1 MVESAAEMRV
11 RERSEASVI
20 RYQLLVLGYRKTALA
35 GLHDSGQRDDGKSR
49 EQGAGSKEQGARSEA
64 PEGKG
69 RRARSMG
76 PLKVRGER
84 FAVKNVFTS
93 SPSPQTVTAG
103 KRLNHFPFGTSGSVS
118 SQSANKPSWLA
129 EISRDRMRS
138 SKWCNRAG
146 GRLRRR
152 ILGIGTAA
160 VESTNN
166 RFANPRGLHGICRVD
181 HALGKTR

>member
-1 MVESAAEMRV
+1 MRV
-11 RERSEASVI
+11 RKRSEASVI
-20 RYQLLVLGYRKTALA
+20 RYQLLVIGYRKTALA
-35 GLHDSGQRDDGKSR
+35 GLHDNGQRTTS
-49 EQGAGSKEQGARSEA
+49 EESKGARSEMGIA
-64 PEGKG
+64 DRERSYCTSLPIATCPG
-69 RRARSMG
+69 RR
-76 PLKVRGER
+76 
-84 FAVKNVFTS
+84 NVFTKS
-93 SPSPQTVTAG
+93 ASPQTVIAG
-103 KRLNHFPFGTSGSVS
+103 NRLNHFPFGTSGSVS
-118 SQSANKPSWLA
+118 SQSANKPIWLA

-181 HALGKTR
+181 HALGQTR

>member
-1 MVESAAEMRV
+1 MG
-11 RERSEASVI
+11 RSIPAS
-20 RYQLLVLGYRKTALA
+20 YQLLVLGRRPWPDYMTTR
-35 GLHDSGQRDDGKSR
+35 QRTTSEESEER
-49 EQGAGSKEQGARSEA
+49 GAGSEA

-181 HALGKTR
+181 HALGQTR

>member
-1 MVESAAEMRV
+1 MRV

-49 EQGAGSKEQGARSEA
+49 EQGAGSKEQGARSKEQGARSEA

-118 SQSANKPSWLA
+118 SQSKQTELA
-129 EISRDRMRS
+129 RRDFAGSDAIKQVVQQSRRKTS
-138 SKWCNRAG
+138 PP
-146 GRLRRR
+146 

-166 RFANPRGLHGICRVD
+166 RFAKLRGLHGICRVD
-181 HALGKTR
+181 HALGQTR

>member
-1 MVESAAEMRV
+1 MRV

-35 GLHDSGQRDDGKSR
+35 GLHDIGQRTTS
-49 EQGAGSKEQGARSEA
+49 EESKEQGARSEA

-181 HALGKTR
+181 HALGQTR